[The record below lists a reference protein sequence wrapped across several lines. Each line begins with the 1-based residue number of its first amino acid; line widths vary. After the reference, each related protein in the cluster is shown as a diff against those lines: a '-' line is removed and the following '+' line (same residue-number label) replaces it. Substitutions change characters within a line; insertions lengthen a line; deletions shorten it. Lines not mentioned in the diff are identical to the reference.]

1 MDKPRR
7 DIPPGRQATYYA
19 GMAVGI
25 IGGLSFAS
33 TFCIFA
39 ANFGNFDFDPRPMIF
54 LAVGGMALLIL
65 GGILMNLGRAGL
77 AGSGVLL
84 DPRKQ
89 RQDLEPWN
97 RAAGGM
103 ASDALSEVEAVNRV
117 TEALEGREKP
127 VVKVRCTRCRAL
139 NDETAK
145 FCNNCGA
152 PLGA

>member
-1 MDKPRR
+1 MQQPRR
-7 DIPPGRQATYYA
+7 EIPPGRKTTYYA
-19 GMAVGI
+19 GMVVSAVGA
-25 IGGLSFAS
+25 LSFGS

-39 ANFGNFDFDPRPMIF
+39 FNFGNFDFNPRPMIF
-54 LAVGGMALLIL
+54 LAFGGFALIVV

-84 DPRKQ
+84 DPQKQ
-89 RQDLEPWN
+89 RQDLEPWS

-103 ASDALSEVEAVNRV
+103 VSDAVSEIGAVERV
-117 TEALEGREKP
+117 TQALEGRENT
-127 VVKVRCTRCRAL
+127 VVKVRCPKCRSL

-152 PLGA
+152 ALTG

>member
-1 MDKPRR
+1 MDKSRR
-7 DIPPGRQATYYA
+7 EIPPGRKAIYYV
-19 GMAVGI
+19 GMVISAVGA
-25 IGGLSFAS
+25 LSFGS

-39 ANFGNFDFDPRPMIF
+39 ANFGNFDFNPRPMIF
-54 LAVGGMALLIL
+54 LAVGGMAMMIT

-84 DPRKQ
+84 DPQKQ

-103 ASDALSEVEAVNRV
+103 VSDAVSEVEAVNRV
-117 TEALEGREKP
+117 TDALAGRENT
-127 VVKVRCTRCRAL
+127 VVKVRCPKCRAL

-152 PLGA
+152 ALAG